1 MKRSLASG
9 ACLVFAFGIA
19 STISAQAARKQPDKP
34 PASGS
39 TAASPGAMGQPA
51 PEMSKLKWML
61 GTWQCT
67 GKAMASSMGPEH
79 PTEAEVKGEETLG
92 GMWVVFHYREKKTPQ
107 NPTPGMVDEYW
118 TYDTAGKMWDRILVD
133 SLGGWAKGF
142 RCNARRF
149 VEFIE
154 LRIRCFVA
162 GLQPF
167 AHYYVARRAGA
178 HASASVVQP
187 SLKRFGK
194 IEDAPRQTVVAVGDF
209 CRIDL

>member
-133 SLGGWAKGF
+133 SLGGWATGMARAWEKGKIVWTSDGMSGGQKMKF
-142 RCNARRF
+142 RDSFTEKNPREIGY
-149 VEFIE
+149 VGE
-154 LRIRCFVA
+154 L
-162 GLQPF
+162 
-167 AHYYVARRAGA
+167 AGA
-178 HASASVVQP
+178 D
-187 SLKRFGK
+187 GK
-194 IEDAPRQTVVAVGDF
+194 FTTLWEIT
-209 CRIDL
+209 CKK